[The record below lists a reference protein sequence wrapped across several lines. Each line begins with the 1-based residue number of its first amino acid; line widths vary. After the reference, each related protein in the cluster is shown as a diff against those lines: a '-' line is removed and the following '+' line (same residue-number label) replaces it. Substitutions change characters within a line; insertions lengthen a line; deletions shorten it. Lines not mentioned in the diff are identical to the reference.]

1 MPAIGY
7 NLKGQR
13 FEGTREN
20 VMKSIRLKV
29 KDDIGLKV

>member
-7 NLKGQR
+7 NFRVSGS
-13 FEGTREN
+13 RED